1 MGGGTQTST
10 SNTTSQPLAAAQPA
24 IEQGLTGATNLASAG
39 AFQPYMGST
48 VTPWS
53 TQTNRGNYGI
63 EQFARKNEGT
73 GPLGAQYQ
81 DIINQGGYNEQQ
93 REALAPMQAVA
104 RGDYLNRQDP
114 NFERALSAASES
126 AANQVNLAASGAGR
140 YGGADHLANALTKTV
155 GDYEAGQRVNQ
166 YNTERDRQSQA
177 SQNLFNAGQQGFS
190 NIGQAYQQAKA
201 PWQDLREVGG
211 YGEDLMTRL
220 KNDEIRRFE
229 AQQTAPRQ
237 NIEWLNAIASGAG
250 SLGGTSTATA
260 QQPGQ
265 SPFATA
271 LGYGTGLASLFGG
284 G

>member
-1 MGGGTQTST
+1 MGGGTQTTSQNST
-10 SNTTSQPLAAAQPA
+10 SEPWIEAQEPLKQGIGAASD
-24 IEQGLTGATNLASAG
+24 LASAG
-39 AFQPYMGST
+39 AFDPYMGNT

-53 TQTNRGNYGI
+53 TQTSRGNYGI
-63 EQFARKNEGT
+63 EQFARNNEGT
-73 GPLGAQYQ
+73 GPLGTQYQ
-81 DIINQGGYNEQQ
+81 NIINNGGYNQQ
-93 REALAPMQAVA
+93 QTDALRPIQSVA
-104 RGDYLNRQDP
+104 AGDYLNREDP
-114 NFERALSAASES
+114 NFERALSASRES
-126 AANQVNLAASGAGR
+126 IANQINLGASGAGR
-140 YGGADHLANALTKTV
+140 YNGATHWGNVAREV
-155 GDYEAGQRVNQ
+155 GNYEAGQRVGQ
-166 YNTERDRQSQA
+166 YNMERDRQSQA
-177 SQNLFNAGQQGFS
+177 AQTLFNAGQQGFS
-190 NIGQAYQQAKA
+190 NLGQAYQQAKA

-211 YGEDLMTRL
+211 YGEDLATRL

-229 AQQTAPRQ
+229 AQQAAPRQ